1 MRCLS
6 TKLHIFSR
14 LTALLCALLLCA
26 LLVAP
31 AVAAE
36 APGSGRIGALTWSVS
51 AGALVI
57 TGQGAIPDYTEHNP
71 APWSAYNDEVYRLEL
86 GNGITRIGAM
96 AFYDF
101 VRIRTVSVPFSVKE
115 IGAMAFAG
123 CEAMETIVMPQVK
136 TIESYAFSRC
146 FALDGVVLP
155 NTLTAL
161 DDHAFYRCV
170 SLSYIRVPASV
181 TTMGRTVF
189 AYCSSLLRADIEAPI
204 TSLPEWFFYG
214 CDRLEYVAL
223 PASVVAAGEDAFTR
237 CDGLERVYYAGDDEG
252 LKTLIEDISKS
263 LPDFTAGSITKVP
276 PADQPPVTDHTVIG
290 DGNKAHSTETEVS
303 TGTDLV
309 VRVEQ
314 TITSTVKPDGSAT
327 EQEQIDTTIH
337 ATITGDEGWNT
348 VVDVIKKE
356 ELEHSTFEKDYGDQ
370 SPVDVQI
377 TLQQNSALSGDWLS
391 QMAGHDAVITIT
403 TPDGSRWTFDCQSL
417 VGQEFEKSY
426 NLSYSL
432 LRYENPTDAH
442 RLVVG
447 SAPCYW
453 LSFYNAVNFPVTVEV
468 FLDPLAARQNATL
481 YESVDDGLEK
491 LQAAMI
497 DRGGYVSFRLAVIN
511 TATRYLVAM
520 NVSGTN
526 SGDVIV
532 PDSMFDNP
540 DDLEE
545 FLPLDERY
553 SISEPRGFMG
563 MTMKEFTALVL
574 KVAGAFAA
582 VLVVCALFFVIRG
595 KRKAK
600 IAAIRA
606 KVMGTDVLEE
616 YNNPKKAKSFRELTK
631 RSSKDKK

>member
-1 MRCLS
+1 MHRLS
-6 TKLHIFSR
+6 AKPHIFTR

-26 LLVAP
+26 VLVAP

-36 APGSGRIGALTWSVS
+36 APYSGRVGTLTWSVS
-51 AGALVI
+51 GGILAIDG
-57 TGQGAIPDYTEHNP
+57 TGAIPDYTEQSP
-71 APWSAYNDEVYRLEL
+71 APWSAHSALISRVVLS
-86 GNGITRIGAM
+86 NGITRIGTM
-96 AFYDF
+96 AFYDHAL
-101 VRIRTVSVPFSVKE
+101 IRSVSLPFSVKTVGE
-115 IGAMAFAG
+115 MAFAG
-123 CEAMETIVMPQVK
+123 CESMTTVVMPKV
-136 TIESYAFSRC
+136 TRIEQYAFSRC
-146 FALDGVVLP
+146 KSLDGVTLP

-161 DDHAFYRCV
+161 DDHAFYWCE

-181 TTMGRTVF
+181 TQLGRTVF
-189 AYCSSLLRADIEAPI
+189 GYCSSLLRADIAAPVE
-204 TSLPEWFFYG
+204 TLPEWFFYG
-214 CDRLEYVAL
+214 CNQLVSITL
-223 PASVVAAGEDAFTR
+223 PKEMNDIGEDAFTR
-237 CDGLERVYYAGDDEG
+237 CESLNRLYYSGDADGLD
-252 LKTLIEDISKS
+252 TLIEDIAQAVPGFSVGNVSSSSTQTPATDKNV
-263 LPDFTAGSITKVP
+263 TA
-276 PADQPPVTDHTVIG
+276 QG
-290 DGNKAHSTETEVS
+290 DKIQSTETEVS

-337 ATITGDEGWNT
+337 ATITGDGGWNT

-377 TLQQNSALSGDWLS
+377 TLQQSSTLSGDWLS

-417 VGQEFEKSY
+417 VGQKFEKSY
-426 NLSYSL
+426 HLSYSL

-631 RSSKDKK
+631 LSSKDKK